1 MSYEIS
7 VVIPVYNAEKYI
19 NQCLDSVVNQS
30 LGIENIEVIIVND
43 ATQDNSMSIVEDY
56 SKKFPSIKII
66 NNKNNVGPGQ
76 SRNIGISNVTSD
88 FITFIDSDDFV
99 SLNAFE
105 DSLNKIKESNSDLL
119 IYNGETLVDD
129 GHIEPPNIHNPR
141 FNANTVIEN
150 INDFTEIFLLS
161 SVWSKVYHKKLFKYL
176 NFPKGYYEDNEVA
189 ARVLLN
195 SDRIFLNCDST
206 YFYRKNP
213 FSITNN
219 IKLTNALDLSKSVKA
234 LFDLAKEYPNYSR
247 QIKLPIIKFIYD
259 VLFFLFY
266 YDWSLNEELLIVEEL
281 KKSVGVISI
290 DDLIFF
296 DETFPSAPISYKDE
310 CLNLHKLS
318 DDLFLAKYKY
328 FNNLSKVN
336 SQASIYVD
344 DGEGFSEDS
353 KISVDYIPQKN
364 NKLTFDLSD
373 FSNVG
378 NLRFDPLEGD
388 FIKSKINNCDVV
400 DANCDNSIHDEY
412 QIFLNLDPIYI
423 LDADF
428 NSKLTIDF
436 DLEFLK
442 KEDIAHLFVEKTNII
457 NELINQSNQKRFK
470 FF

>member
-1 MSYEIS
+1 M
-7 VVIPVYNAEKYI
+7 
-19 NQCLDSVVNQS
+19 
-30 LGIENIEVIIVND
+30 
-43 ATQDNSMSIVEDY
+43 
-56 SKKFPSIKII
+56 
-66 NNKNNVGPGQ
+66 
-76 SRNIGISNVTSD
+76 
-88 FITFIDSDDFV
+88 
-99 SLNAFE
+99 
-105 DSLNKIKESNSDLL
+105 
-119 IYNGETLVDD
+119 
-129 GHIEPPNIHNPR
+129 
-141 FNANTVIEN
+141 
-150 INDFTEIFLLS
+150 
-161 SVWSKVYHKKLFKYL
+161 
-176 NFPKGYYEDNEVA
+176 
-189 ARVLLN
+189 
-195 SDRIFLNCDST
+195 
-206 YFYRKNP
+206 
-213 FSITNN
+213 
-219 IKLTNALDLSKSVKA
+219 
-234 LFDLAKEYPNYSR
+234 
-247 QIKLPIIKFIYD
+247 
-259 VLFFLFY
+259 FY